1 MPRRRGHPGRC
12 SSSATRAPARHAS
25 STTPSSRR
33 RPAGLVS
40 AVGRCSQDDGA
51 PPLWPW
57 YALLDGLGIERP
69 AELDRAVD
77 GADIGPERAFA
88 VQDALARAV
97 RDRARDQPVLL
108 VVEDLHWADTRTL
121 RALTHLVTTLRAG
134 DRVALLATRRARP
147 QPAGALADLGVALAR
162 HGARTIE
169 LGGLGEDD
177 ARALVASVTGAD
189 ADPDRVDD
197 WRTRTGGNP
206 FFLVELARLA
216 TTTDGWRGEV
226 PESVQTV
233 VARRLADLPDPTRE
247 VLLVSAAL
255 GREHSPLLLAHVGG
269 WGPDEVTDRLEPAH
283 DVGIVHQRADGR
295 LVFEHALT
303 RDAVIAAASPARVA
317 RVHARIAHALDTVP
331 RGSLAP
337 AERAFDLA
345 HHWLAAG
352 PVHAPQAWRAAA
364 AAAAEARRDFAN
376 VEAAELYRQALD
388 AHALDPAGTREERYE
403 LLLSFSEAAAWAA
416 RWRPVVEAVVEA
428 VALARADDD
437 PERVARAAAELTR
450 FSVWLPQEHEE
461 VDEDLVDDLRA
472 VLRGLDHHDS
482 RVRCV
487 LMLALAVQLYYRRG
501 SEPEIVALVDEGTA
515 VARRLGDPALRGW
528 AARAGWL
535 ALWRSATLERRHAL
549 AVEELA
555 AARES
560 GDEAAEALGHV
571 ARAGTAVEEGD
582 LETWRAE
589 AAAAEAIAR
598 RRRHGL
604 RRVRAALRAAQ
615 PRSARGRRCGRR
627 GARRRDAH
635 DERRHRDSRPGV
647 DRLRGLV
654 RDRDVAPRDRRRA
667 DGSGDARVLH
677 GQPDG
682 VRAGAAAPRA
692 RPRRV
697 ARTTCGP
704 SSTSAAPAPDRQL
717 VRHRRR
723 RGARHRRRAPR

>member
-1 MPRRRGHPGRC
+1 
-12 SSSATRAPARHAS
+12 
-25 STTPSSRR
+25 
-33 RPAGLVS
+33 
-40 AVGRCSQDDGA
+40 
-51 PPLWPW
+51 
-57 YALLDGLGIERP
+57 
-69 AELDRAVD
+69 
-77 GADIGPERAFA
+77 
-88 VQDALARAV
+88 
-97 RDRARDQPVLL
+97 
-108 VVEDLHWADTRTL
+108 
-121 RALTHLVTTLRAG
+121 
-134 DRVALLATRRARP
+134 
-147 QPAGALADLGVALAR
+147 
-162 HGARTIE
+162 
-169 LGGLGEDD
+169 
-177 ARALVASVTGAD
+177 VTGTD
-189 ADPDRVDD
+189 ADPSRVDD

-216 TTTDGWRGEV
+216 TTTEGWRGEV

-233 VARRLADLPDPTRE
+233 VARRLEDLPDPTRE

-269 WGPDEVTDRLEPAH
+269 WGPDEVTDRLEPAQ
-283 DVGIVHQRADGR
+283 DVGIVHQRDDGR

-317 RVHARIAHALDTVP
+317 RVHARIAHALDSVP

-352 PVHAPQAWRAAA
+352 PVHAPRAWRAAA

-501 SEPEIVALVDEGTA
+501 SEPEIEALVDEGTA

-598 RRRHGL
+598 RRRMVYVEFVLHF
-604 RRVRAALRAAQ
+604 VRLNLALLEGDA
-615 PRSARGRRCGRR
+615 
-627 GARRRDAH
+627 GAEAHADAMRTMS
-635 DERRHRDSRPGV
+635 DGIATPALEWTDFGVSYVTAMWRPE
-647 DRLRGLV
+647 
-654 RDRDVAPRDRRRA
+654 VAPAVAQGMFEFYTANPSEIGQAPLLHVLALVGRVDDVQAELDQRPLQPLGDNWYLTA
-667 DGSGDARVLH
+667 DA
-677 GQPDG
+677 G
-682 VRAGAAAPRA
+682 VRAIVAALLGDEALARQVVELLRPASGRMAVSGISVVSGPVDGYLALALAVLGERVEATALADRA
-692 RPRRV
+692 EALATRWAMTAYLRWL
-697 ARTTCGP
+697 AE
-704 SSTSAAPAPDRQL
+704 
-717 VRHRRR
+717 
-723 RGARHRRRAPR
+723 RRAHLRF